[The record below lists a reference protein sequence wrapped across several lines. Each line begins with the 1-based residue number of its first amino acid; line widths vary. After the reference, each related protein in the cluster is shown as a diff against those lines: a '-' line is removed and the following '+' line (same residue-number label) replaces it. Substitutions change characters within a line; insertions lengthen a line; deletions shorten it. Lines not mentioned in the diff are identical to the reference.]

1 MLDSKWG
8 PNFLESKLRVLIA
21 LQLESINQVNR
32 PFIKMPSA
40 PPTIGDFSIL
50 PVSIPPLPSFPR
62 NAVHYLYVRRNAPKM
77 PTAADARSLFMT
89 NVPVDSTEAHL
100 RALFASLV
108 GAGRFESAAFEDER
122 KDAHSQ
128 PQSPIDAAQPAH
140 AARLLKAHGK
150 KRKREDEEAE
160 RAREEAAARLP
171 SAWTRP
177 LRRSGSTAV
186 VLLADEKSV
195 EQVLKAIAKANKT
208 KKYPTWGGDNLPG
221 GRVPPLGSLWLK
233 SHNRLSFPDKETLQA
248 SVDAFSALFARREQE
263 AAEIAKRLRNEP
275 DEDGFV
281 TVTRGGRA
289 APASR
294 NEAEEA
300 RRKMV
305 EKQDKK
311 KEELTNF
318 YRFQLR
324 ERKKEEQAELLK
336 RFDDDRKKLAAM
348 RVKRGKFVPEA

>member
-1 MLDSKWG
+1 
-8 PNFLESKLRVLIA
+8 
-21 LQLESINQVNR
+21 
-32 PFIKMPSA
+32 
-40 PPTIGDFSIL
+40 
-50 PVSIPPLPSFPR
+50 
-62 NAVHYLYVRRNAPKM
+62 VRRNSPKI
-77 PTAADARSLFMT
+77 PTATDARSLFLT

-128 PQSPIDAAQPAH
+128 TQSPIDAAQPAH
-140 AARLLKAHGK
+140 AARLLQAHGSSSK

-171 SAWTRP
+171 NTWTRP

-186 VLLADEKSV
+186 ILLADEKSV
-195 EQVLKAIAKANKT
+195 EQVLKAIAKAHKT
-208 KKYPTWGGDNLPG
+208 KKYPIWGGDNLPE
-221 GRVPPLGSLWLK
+221 GRRAPPLGAVWLK
-233 SHNRLSFPDKETLQA
+233 AHNRLSYPDKAALQA

-300 RRKMV
+300 KRKML
-305 EKQDKK
+305 EKQEKK

-318 YRFQLR
+318 YRFQMR

-336 RFDDDRKKLAAM
+336 RFDDDRRKLETM
-348 RVKRGKFVPEA
+348 RAKRGKFVPEA

>member
-1 MLDSKWG
+1 MASG
-8 PNFLESKLRVLIA
+8 PT
-21 LQLESINQVNR
+21 
-32 PFIKMPSA
+32 
-40 PPTIGDFSIL
+40 TIGDFSIL
-50 PVSIPPLPSFPR
+50 PVSIAPLPSFPK
-62 NAVHYLYVRRNAPKM
+62 NVVHYIYVRRNAPKI
-77 PTAADARSLFMT
+77 PTATDARSLFLT

-108 GAGRFESAAFEDER
+108 GAGRFESATFEDER
-122 KDAHSQ
+122 KDAHSLA
-128 PQSPIDAAQPAH
+128 QSPIDAAQPAH
-140 AARLLKAHGK
+140 AARLLQAHGK

-160 RAREEAAARLP
+160 RAQEEAAARLP
-171 SAWTRP
+171 STWTRP

-195 EQVLKAIAKANKT
+195 EQVFKAIAKAHRK
-208 KKYPTWGGDNLPG
+208 KKYPTWGGDDLPE
-221 GRVPPLGSLWLK
+221 GRVPPLGSVWLK
-233 SHNRLSFPDKETLQA
+233 THNRLSYADKEALQA

-281 TVTRGGRA
+281 TVTRGGRS
-289 APASR
+289 APAGR

-300 RRKMV
+300 KRKML
-305 EKQDKK
+305 ERAEKK

-336 RFDDDRKKLAAM
+336 KFDDDRKKLEAM

>member
-1 MLDSKWG
+1 
-8 PNFLESKLRVLIA
+8 
-21 LQLESINQVNR
+21 
-32 PFIKMPSA
+32 MPSN
-40 PPTIGDFSIL
+40 PSTIGDFSVL
-50 PVSIPPLPSFPR
+50 PVSIPPLPSFPKT
-62 NAVHYLYVRRNAPKM
+62 VIHYLYVRRNTPKL
-77 PTAADARSLFMT
+77 PTPADARSLFLT
-89 NVPVDSTEAHL
+89 NIPVDSTEAHL

-108 GAGRFESAAFEDER
+108 GAGRFESATFEDER

-128 PQSPIDAAQPAH
+128 TQSPIDAAQPAH
-140 AARLLKAHGK
+140 AARLLQAHGK

-171 SAWTRP
+171 STWTRP
-177 LRRSGSTAV
+177 LRKSGSTAV

-195 EQVLKAIAKANKT
+195 EQVLKAISKANKT
-208 KKYPTWGGDNLPG
+208 KKYPTWGGGNLPEG
-221 GRVPPLGSLWLK
+221 KVPPLGSVWLK
-233 SHNRLSFPDKETLQA
+233 AHNRLSYPDKDALQY
-248 SVDAFSALFARREQE
+248 SIDSFSALFARREQE

-300 RRKMV
+300 KRRML
-305 EKQDKK
+305 EKQAKK
-311 KEELTNF
+311 KEEFTNF

-336 RFDDDRKKLAAM
+336 RFDDDRRKLESM
-348 RVKRGKFVPEA
+348 REKRGRFIPEA

>member
-1 MLDSKWG
+1 
-8 PNFLESKLRVLIA
+8 
-21 LQLESINQVNR
+21 
-32 PFIKMPSA
+32 MPPVPA
-40 PPTIGDFSIL
+40 TIGDFSVL

-62 NAVHYLYVRRNAPKM
+62 NVVHYLYVRRNTPKI
-77 PTAADARSLFMT
+77 PTATDARSLFVT

-108 GAGRFESAAFEDER
+108 GTGRFESASFEDER
-122 KDAHSQ
+122 KDTQS
-128 PQSPIDAAQPAH
+128 QSPIEAAQPAH
-140 AARLLKAHGK
+140 AARLLQAHGGGK

-160 RAREEAAARLP
+160 RQREEAAARLP
-171 SAWTRP
+171 STWTRP
-177 LRRSGSTAV
+177 LRRSGGTAV

-195 EQVLKAIAKANKT
+195 EQVLKAVAKLHRT
-208 KKYPTWGGDNLPG
+208 KKYPTWGEGVPE
-221 GRVPPLGSLWLK
+221 GRVTPLGSVWLK
-233 SHNRLSFPDKETLQA
+233 AHNRMSYPDRDALQA

-281 TVTRGGRA
+281 TVTRGGRN

-300 RRKMV
+300 KRRML
-305 EKQDKK
+305 EKQEKK

-324 ERKKEEQAELLK
+324 ERKKAEQAELLK
-336 RFDDDRKKLAAM
+336 RFDEDRKKLSAM
-348 RVKRGKFVPEA
+348 REKRAKFVPEA

>member
-1 MLDSKWG
+1 
-8 PNFLESKLRVLIA
+8 
-21 LQLESINQVNR
+21 
-32 PFIKMPSA
+32 
-40 PPTIGDFSIL
+40 
-50 PVSIPPLPSFPR
+50 VSIPPLPSFPE
-62 NAVHYLYVRRNAPKM
+62 NVIHYLYVRRNTPKI
-77 PTAADARSLFMT
+77 PTATDARSLFLT

-108 GAGRFESAAFEDER
+108 GTGRFESATFEDER

-128 PQSPIDAAQPAH
+128 SQSPLDAAQPAQV
-140 AARLLKAHGK
+140 ARLLQAHSK

-171 SAWTRP
+171 STWTRP
-177 LRRSGSTAV
+177 LRRSGSTAL

-195 EQVLKAIAKANKT
+195 EQVLKAIAKTHKT
-208 KKYPTWGGDNLPG
+208 KKYPIWGGDSLPEG
-221 GRVPPLGSLWLK
+221 KVPPLGSVWLK
-233 SHNRLSFPDKETLQA
+233 AHNRLSFPDRDGLQA
-248 SVDAFSALFARREQE
+248 SVDAFSALFSRREQE

-300 RRKMV
+300 KRKML
-305 EKQDKK
+305 EKQEKK

-324 ERKKEEQAELLK
+324 ERKKAEQAELLK
-336 RFDDDRKKLAAM
+336 RFEDDRRKLEAM

>member
-1 MLDSKWG
+1 
-8 PNFLESKLRVLIA
+8 
-21 LQLESINQVNR
+21 
-32 PFIKMPSA
+32 MPSSPA
-40 PPTIGDFSIL
+40 TIGEFSVL
-50 PVSIPPLPSFPR
+50 PVSIPPLPSFPKT
-62 NAVHYLYVRRNAPKM
+62 AIHYLYVRRNTPKI
-77 PTAADARSLFMT
+77 PTPTDTRSLFLT

-108 GAGRFESAAFEDER
+108 GAGRFESATFEDER

-128 PQSPIDAAQPAH
+128 TQSPIDAAQPAH
-140 AARLLKAHGK
+140 AARLLQAHSK

-171 SAWTRP
+171 STWTRP

-195 EQVLKAIAKANKT
+195 EQVLKAIGKVHKT
-208 KKYPTWGGDNLPG
+208 KKYPTWGGDNLPQG
-221 GRVPPLGSLWLK
+221 KVPPLGSVWFRA
-233 SHNRLSFPDKETLQA
+233 HNRLSYPDRDALQA

-263 AAEIAKRLRNEP
+263 AADIAKRLRNEP

-300 RRKMV
+300 KRKML
-305 EKQDKK
+305 EKQAKK

-324 ERKKEEQAELLK
+324 ERKKEEQAELLR
-336 RFDDDRKKLAAM
+336 RFDEDRRKLEAM
-348 RVKRGKFVPEA
+348 RQKRGKFVPET